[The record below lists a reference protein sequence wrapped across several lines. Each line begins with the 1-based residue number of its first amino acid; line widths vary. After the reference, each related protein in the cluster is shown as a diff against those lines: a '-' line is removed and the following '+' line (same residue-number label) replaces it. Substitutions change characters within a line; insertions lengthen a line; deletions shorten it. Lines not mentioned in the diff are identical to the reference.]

1 MNQKEYIGK
10 KIRHYREDKL
20 GISADKLGEMLE
32 PKKSGKTVLSW
43 ERGRTEPDG
52 NMLIQLCVIFG
63 VDISDFYYKPSEYQ
77 YAVVTIDPAN
87 GSSWMEIPFY
97 GSIAAGTPIE
107 MINAEDTYLV
117 PSKIVNE
124 HPGHRLG
131 VMQIDGN
138 SFNAGGI
145 YDKFYVVVD
154 FDDKEP
160 TNSHDPFAVS
170 IDNSTATVK
179 AIEKLENGIRLL
191 PNSYDT
197 TIKPMTFTYDECND
211 RDVSVLGKVIW
222 TFAPFNYRF

>member
-1 MNQKEYIGK
+1 MNQKQYIGN
-10 KIRHYREDKL
+10 KIREFRKELGWSSRE
-20 GISADKLGEMLE
+20 LGERLT
-32 PKKSGKTVLSW
+32 PQKSESAVTSW

-52 NMLIQLCVIFG
+52 NMLIQLCHLFG
-63 VDISDFYYKPSEYQ
+63 KDFKDFYYKMPEYH
-77 YAVVTIDPAN
+77 YELVSFD
-87 GSSWMEIPFY
+87 SSRQATWMEIPFY